1 MELIEV
7 RAIELIV
14 LVVAFLIGK
23 YILPL
28 IKVHVN
34 TQQLTLALSYALS
47 FVKGAEAIYDGEGR
61 GEEKLK
67 YVSMQ
72 MSKKL
77 YDLGISMDETEIRAI
92 IEQAVQVMKEDSN

>member
-1 MELIEV
+1 MTIVEI
-7 RAIELIV
+7 RAIELFILLCAV
-14 LVVAFLIGK
+14 LIGR
-23 YILPL
+23 YVLPFL
-28 IKVHVN
+28 RAHMDLS
-34 TQQLTLALSYALS
+34 QLTLALSYAIS

-77 YDLGISMDETEIRAI
+77 YDLGINMDESEIRSI
-92 IEQAVQVMKEDSN
+92 IEQAVQVMKENS